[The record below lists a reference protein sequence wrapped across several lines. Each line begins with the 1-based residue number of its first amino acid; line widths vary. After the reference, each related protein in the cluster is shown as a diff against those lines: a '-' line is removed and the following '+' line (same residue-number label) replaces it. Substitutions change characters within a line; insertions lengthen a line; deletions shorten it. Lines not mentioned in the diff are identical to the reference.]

1 MSNVRVLANVR
12 KDFSGSPYC
21 IKYIICVKGFSNKYA
36 VLISKSVNVNFTDM
50 VVETIQTSRAPSIH
64 YINNMIQEGTLKT
77 ISYYI
82 PQSTGRVHSDIYAIE
97 LKDDL
102 ALMEFLISCGVSY

>member
-12 KDFSGSPYC
+12 KDFSGSNYC
-21 IKYIICVKGFSNKYA
+21 IKYIICVIGFSNKYA
-36 VLISKSVNVNFTDM
+36 VLTSKAINVNFTDM
-50 VVETIQTSRAPSIH
+50 VVETIQTSRYPIEYIH
-64 YINNMIQEGTLKT
+64 NMIHEGTIKT

-82 PQSTGRVHSDIYAIE
+82 PQSTGRVHSGIHAIE

-102 ALMEFLISCGVSY
+102 ALMELLS